1 MKKCVTCNV
10 VCRGPTYTTLTRE
23 TGEQGEL
30 PAKVVGGLDRAMPIG
45 RMAQPDE
52 IAYGATVFTRDDTL
66 FITGQTLSVSG
77 VFTMA

>member
-1 MKKCVTCNV
+1 MKKRVTCNV

-30 PAKVVGGLDRAMPIG
+30 PAKIVGGLDRAMPIG

-52 IAYGATVFTRDDTL
+52 ITHDATLITCDDAL

-77 VFTMA
+77 GLTIA